1 MANKQMKRC
10 SVSLTIQQMQAFR
23 KLDIIFIYGILEK
36 NLNCDIL
43 NDYEKIKKGQLL
55 YLANGN
61 INSLNQ
67 FGKQILNL

>member
-1 MANKQMKRC
+1 
-10 SVSLTIQQMQAFR
+10 MQAFR

-36 NLNCDIL
+36 NLNCDIV
-43 NDYEKIKKGQLL
+43 NVYEKIKKGQLL

>member
-1 MANKQMKRC
+1 MLSVTNNPANA
-10 SVSLTIQQMQAFR
+10 SIQKIR
-23 KLDIIFIYGILEK
+23 HHGILEK

-43 NDYEKIKKGQLL
+43 NVYEKIKKGQLL